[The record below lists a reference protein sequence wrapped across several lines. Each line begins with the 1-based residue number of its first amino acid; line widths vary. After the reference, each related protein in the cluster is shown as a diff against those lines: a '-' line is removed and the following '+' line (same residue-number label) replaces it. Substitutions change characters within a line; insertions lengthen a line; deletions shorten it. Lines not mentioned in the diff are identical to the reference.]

1 MKSVLFHH
9 RQTDEARNLNKF
21 DIHRLSNTDTS
32 GGRLP
37 KHEYKLRKVGR

>member
-21 DIHRLSNTDTS
+21 DIHRLSNTETS

-37 KHEYKLRKVGR
+37 KHEHMNIN